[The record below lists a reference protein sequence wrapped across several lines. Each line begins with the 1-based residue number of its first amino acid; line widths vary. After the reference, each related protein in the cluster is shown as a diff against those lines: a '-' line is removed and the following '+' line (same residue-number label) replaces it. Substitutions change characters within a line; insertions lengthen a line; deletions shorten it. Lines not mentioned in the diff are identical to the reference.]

1 MRMQKNRAGWNVS
14 VLLAAVAMLSL
25 ASFAQA
31 PVSES
36 RIYDIPKLKAI
47 TIDGDAKD
55 WKEAGFRVNVV
66 TSVDGAAQTPSD
78 FDPSFRLGWDERGL
92 LAFAN
97 IRDDAFVENQDE
109 NAYQQKD
116 SIELLVS
123 PEVGAEDLIHF
134 AIAPGMTADVPE
146 VKSKVFDW
154 RKREPRDAAT
164 IEVARV
170 KTDGGYAVEVLLP
183 WKNLAITPKSGVET
197 ALQVHLNDA
206 DATDR
211 VFRAAW
217 YPQTPAA
224 GRTLAMQRLR
234 LANKPSAPVNA
245 VARAQYDELA
255 RTVVRVVAAKEWIG
269 KQAKVIEARQVIAEE
284 TFTDDAGRARA
295 AFTFDMPPPGESF
308 DDLSIRVGRQLAT
321 TLALPDAQVWRA
333 QKLMTYAPRFAPPVF
348 QGAAF
353 PGCDYAN
360 PLLAERYLG
369 KYRIETTFYDAQYN
383 KVASAEKPGRYGAV
397 IDIIPDV
404 GRPLRRYATLYRQPQ
419 PYNVFSWWYL
429 KPEGSVVI
437 PSELGIDHGSMTA
450 QGESVGKFIQWQM
463 QDAVAEDKDAS
474 VLLAG
479 LSETPKDSGPR
490 GVYDDV
496 FALDRQ
502 WWVGL
507 KRKIDGMEAA
517 HPNAFVCPYPKE
529 GAPATTL
536 RNGTAQEAG
545 IKPDAIEKIDG
556 VLKEW
561 GEASKEPFSVCLV
574 RNGVVFF
581 EQAYG
586 ERNGKPLTLDAKSW
600 MASISKFLSGVS
612 MMTLVDQGLVD
623 LDAPLDRYVP
633 QLRGIDVKTPL
644 TVRHCFVHTNGLQ
657 LGIIPPRMF
666 NDHYGDEMNDYEEV
680 VAGYYPYLE
689 VGTRHGY
696 NGCGYAIAG
705 KAIEQITG
713 EALPQFFQKHM
724 WGPLGCPNTDEID
737 MSARTMS
744 APRDIATIAQ
754 MLLNKGA
761 YGDKRFFKEDTF
773 EKFLPVKLAPY
784 VTFPADNLEWGI
796 GAVWTPEPGLSKKT
810 HGHGAASAATLR
822 IDPEN
827 QLIVVM
833 CRNTA
838 GAKFG
843 EYHPKFIAAIAEG
856 LQVAK

>member
-1 MRMQKNRAGWNVS
+1 MKTSLVRSGWRHI
-14 VLLAAVAMLSL
+14 VLLAILL
-25 ASFAQA
+25 ASSFTALGQT
-31 PVSES
+31 PSSES
-36 RIYDIPKLKAI
+36 RTFDIPKLKSI

-55 WKEAGFRVNVV
+55 WKDAGFRVNVV
-66 TSVDGAAQTPSD
+66 AAVDGATQAPSD
-78 FDPSFRLGWDERGL
+78 FDPAFRLGWDARGL
-92 LAFAN
+92 LVYAEVH
-97 IRDDAFVENQDE
+97 DDAFVENQDE

-123 PEVGAEDLIHF
+123 PSVGAEDLIHF
-134 AIAPGMTADVPE
+134 AIAPGMTGEVPE
-146 VKSKVFDW
+146 LKYKVFDW

-164 IEVARV
+164 IEAARR
-170 KTDGGYAVEVLLP
+170 KIDGGYAVEVLLP
-183 WKNLAITPKSGVET
+183 WTNLAITPKAGLET
-197 ALQVHLNDA
+197 ALQVQLNDVDA
-206 DATDR
+206 DNR
-211 VFRAAW
+211 LFRTAW
-217 YPQTPAA
+217 YPQTPPV
-224 GRTLAMQRLR
+224 GRTLAMHRLR
-234 LANKPSAPVNA
+234 LANKPSSPVNA
-245 VARAQYDELA
+245 VARAQFDDLA
-255 RTVVRVVAAKEWIG
+255 RTVVRVVATKDWIG
-269 KQAKVIEARQVIAEE
+269 KHATVNDARKAIADG
-284 TFTDDAGRARA
+284 TFKDDAARARA
-295 AFTFDMPPPGESF
+295 SFTFDMPPPGESF
-308 DDLSIRVGRQLAT
+308 GVLSVGVDRKSRVALV
-321 TLALPDAQVWRA
+321 LPDAQVWRA
-333 QKLMTYAPRFAPPVF
+333 QKLMTYAPRFSPPVF
-348 QGAAF
+348 QGDAF

-369 KYRIETTFYDAQYN
+369 TYRIETTFYDAQYN
-383 KVASAEKPGRYGAV
+383 KVTSAAKPGRYGAV
-397 IDIIPDV
+397 IDIVPDV

-450 QGESVGKFIQWQM
+450 QGESIGKFIQWQM
-463 QDAVAEDKDAS
+463 QDAVAEDKDAA

-507 KRKIDGMEAA
+507 KRKIDGMDAK
-517 HPNAFVCPYPKE
+517 HPNAFVCPAPKE

-545 IKPDAIEKIDG
+545 FKPESIEKIDG

-561 GEASKEPFSVCLV
+561 VDASKEPFSVCVV

-581 EQAYG
+581 EKAYG
-586 ERNGKPLTLDAKSW
+586 DRDGAPITLDTKSW

-612 MMTLVDQGLVD
+612 MMTLVDQGLID
-623 LDAPLDRYVP
+623 LDAPLDQYVP

-696 NGCGYAIAG
+696 NGCGYALAG

-713 EALPQFFQKHM
+713 EALPQFFEKHM
-724 WGPLGCPNTDEID
+724 WGPLGCANTDEID

-761 YGDKRFFKEDTF
+761 YGDKRFFKEETF

-784 VTFPADNLEWGI
+784 VTFPADSLEWGI
-796 GAVWTPEPGLSKKT
+796 GAVWTPEPGLSKMT
-810 HGHGAASAATLR
+810 YGHGAASAATLR

-827 QLIVVM
+827 QLIIVM

-838 GAKFG
+838 GTKFG
-843 EYHPKFIAAIAEG
+843 EYHPKFIAAIADG
-856 LQVAK
+856 LQTTK

>member
-1 MRMQKNRAGWNVS
+1 MKM
-14 VLLAAVAMLSL
+14 LLVYSSWKQIVAL
-25 ASFAQA
+25 ATV
-31 PVSES
+31 PVVTFMAFGQTTASES
-36 RIYDIPKLKAI
+36 RTFDIPKLKGI

-55 WKEAGFRVNVV
+55 WNEKGFRVNVV
-66 TSVDGAAQTPSD
+66 TSVDGAVQTPSD

-92 LAFAN
+92 LVYAEV
-97 IRDDAFVENQDE
+97 RDDAFVENQDE

-134 AIAPGMTADVPE
+134 AITPGMTAESPE
-146 VKSKVFDW
+146 LKYKVFDW
-154 RKREPRDAAT
+154 RKREPRDVAA
-164 IEVARV
+164 IEIARA
-170 KTDGGYAVEVLLP
+170 KIEGGYGIEALLP
-183 WKNLAITPKSGVET
+183 WKNIAITPKAGLET
-197 ALQVHLNDA
+197 ALQIHLNDA
-206 DATDR
+206 DADDR
-211 VFRAAW
+211 VFRTAW

-224 GRTLAMQRLR
+224 GRTLAMHRVR
-234 LANKPSAPVNA
+234 LANKASAPVNA

-255 RTVVRVVAAKEWIG
+255 RTVVRVVATKEWMG
-269 KQAKVIEARQVIAEE
+269 KRATVNEARRVIAYG
-284 TFTDDAGRARA
+284 TFNDDAGRARA
-295 AFTFDMPPPGESF
+295 EFTFDMPPPGESF
-308 DDLSIRVGRQLAT
+308 DDLSVRVGRQLAT
-321 TLALPDAQVWRA
+321 ALALPDAQVWRA

-348 QGAAF
+348 QGASF

-360 PLLAERYLG
+360 PLLADRYLG

-383 KVASAEKPGRYGAV
+383 KVTSAEKTGRYGAV

-429 KPEGSVVI
+429 KSEGSVVV
-437 PSELGIDHGSMTA
+437 PSELGIENDALTA
-450 QGESVGKFIQWQM
+450 QRESVGKFVQWQM
-463 QDAVAEDKDAS
+463 QDAVAEDKDAA

-479 LSETPKDSGPR
+479 LSETPKGSGVC

-507 KRKIDGMEAA
+507 KRKLDGTESA

-529 GAPATTL
+529 GAPATML

-561 GEASKEPFSVCLV
+561 VDASKEPFSVCLV

-581 EQAYG
+581 EKAYG
-586 ERNGKPLTLDAKSW
+586 DRYGAPITLDTKSW

-612 MMTLVDQGLVD
+612 MMTLVDQGLID
-623 LDAPLDRYVP
+623 LDAPLDQYLP
-633 QLRGIDVKTPL
+633 QLRGIEVKTPL

-657 LGIIPPRMF
+657 LGIIPARMF

-761 YGDKRFFKEDTF
+761 YGDKRFFKEETF

-784 VTFPADNLEWGI
+784 VSFPADNLEWGI

-810 HGHGAASAATLR
+810 YGHGAASAATLR

-827 QLIVVM
+827 QLIIVM

-838 GAKFG
+838 GPKYG

-856 LQVAK
+856 LQHNT